1 MKTRLWIIT
10 LLSLSLHLRLAAA
23 EPAEFTVMLLGYC
36 LAGSTQTDP
45 DAPGGFGTSDN
56 LPKPLSA
63 APAQQNLYLEIIDTG
78 DAVFAEKYNGLR
90 LRLVNGTQK
99 TAELSAADSRL
110 SIVQEALDADGTWK
124 DIEYLPRS
132 WCGNSFHKVYLPV
145 KHYWEFVAPKYSGP
159 QKTKLRFRLSISNHH
174 TIYSPVYD
182 GGIHPGQ
189 FTQRADRPATSLMDP
204 DGK

>member
-145 KHYWEFVAPKYSGP
+145 KHYWEFVAP
-159 QKTKLRFRLSISNHH
+159 QIL
-174 TIYSPVYD
+174 
-182 GGIHPGQ
+182 
-189 FTQRADRPATSLMDP
+189 RPAKNQTAVPAFDFQPPHDLFTRV
-204 DGK
+204 